1 LIDDL
6 IRARYPCTSVTEAMI
21 RFMTCKQLENKSLA
35 DSVKQFKGRQDSLV
49 QNMGKEFIFQFVK
62 NMKEHKEE
70 TGIDK
75 QNQMQKGSYAQWTVF
90 MLMKNSDQGKHGL
103 LMTILMLSSPLEQ
116 TNTQKMF

>member
-1 LIDDL
+1 
-6 IRARYPCTSVTEAMI
+6 
-21 RFMTCKQLENKSLA
+21 
-35 DSVKQFKGRQDSLV
+35 VKQFKGSQDSLV

-70 TGIDK
+70 TGVDK

-90 MLMKNSDQGKHGL
+90 MLMKNSDQGKHGS

-116 TNTQKMF
+116 TNTQKTF